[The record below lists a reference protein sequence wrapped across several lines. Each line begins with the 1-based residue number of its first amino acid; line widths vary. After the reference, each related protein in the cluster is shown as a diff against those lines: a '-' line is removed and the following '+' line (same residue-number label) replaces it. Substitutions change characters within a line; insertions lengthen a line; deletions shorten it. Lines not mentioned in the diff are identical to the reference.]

1 MTRRE
6 KREIRDNAQFINM
19 VASSDLETNARKEM
33 DENLKGALIG
43 GGVGVL
49 IAIASRKNIFLYGI
63 VGLIVGRILFKIKQ

>member
-33 DENLKGALIG
+33 DENY
-43 GGVGVL
+43 
-49 IAIASRKNIFLYGI
+49 SRTT
-63 VGLIVGRILFKIKQ
+63 R